1 MRKSGLPKGA
11 LTIPLI
17 LLLACSCASRL
28 ATHEKGEG
36 RSPLRGDQK
45 SCPPLPPEL
54 TLNPLLATEPQ
65 PEKLFS
71 FSARALALEEVLYP
85 LAKEAGVNIIWDGEV
100 NRKTRIS
107 ISFQDLT
114 FEEALE
120 TIFGPTEY
128 LYSMNSPTLHVK
140 LIDTR
145 VFELGYVPNKTTSK
159 IQVGGDVLGAIQE
172 AGGVSGSFLITT
184 DTDADAVDVWKH
196 VETGMKSIVSKE
208 GTYFIN
214 KLAGM
219 VTVTDRKKNLK
230 MAENFVASLK
240 KTMNRQVLIEAEV
253 VEVTLEKTQSYG
265 IDWSGVHSFML
276 ENKELELTAAQSLS
290 PISSVFEFTAAR
302 DDANII
308 LRALGQYGTVEV
320 LSKPRLNVMN
330 GQTALINVGR
340 VLNYWEITGLP
351 GGVQIGEPVIIPEQQ
366 TVLLGL
372 MMGVTPFISSEGYVT
387 LQVVPIV
394 TDIGTWAEFQFQ
406 NQTLRA
412 PNVDIR
418 EASTIV
424 GIKNGE
430 TVVIGGLITSKLTD
444 TEHKIPLLGDLPLLG
459 YFFKRKETVE
469 QRAELVIFLTPR
481 ITSLDKGEG

>member
-11 LTIPLI
+11 LTIPLV
-17 LLLACSCASRL
+17 LLLVCGCASKL
-28 ATHEKGEG
+28 ATHEKGEAH
-36 RSPLRGDQK
+36 SPLVGSQQT
-45 SCPPLPPEL
+45 SPPIPPEL
-54 TLNPLLATEPQ
+54 TLDPLPAYGTQ
-65 PEKLFS
+65 PERLFS

-85 LAKEAGVNIIWDGEV
+85 LAKETGVNIIWDGEV

-107 ISFQDLT
+107 VSFQDLT

-128 LYSMNSPTLHVK
+128 LYCMNSPTLHVK

-145 VFELGYVPNKTTSK
+145 IFELGYVPNKTTSQ

-172 AGGVSGSFLITT
+172 AGGVSGSFQITA
-184 DTDADAVDVWKH
+184 DTDADAIDVWKH
-196 VETGMKSIVSKE
+196 VEMGMKSIVSKE

-265 IDWSGVHSFML
+265 IDWSGVHSFVV
-276 ENKELELTAAQSLS
+276 ENKELEFTATQSLS

-308 LRALGQYGTVEV
+308 LRALGQYGSVEV

-394 TDIGTWAEFQFQ
+394 TDIGRIPVPEPDPEGSERGYPRGQHYSGNKERGDGRDRRSHHLQVDRHRAQDSPVGGPAASGLFLQAEGDRGEESGVGHFPDSPD
-406 NQTLRA
+406 NQSR
-412 PNVDIR
+412 
-418 EASTIV
+418 
-424 GIKNGE
+424 
-430 TVVIGGLITSKLTD
+430 
-444 TEHKIPLLGDLPLLG
+444 
-459 YFFKRKETVE
+459 
-469 QRAELVIFLTPR
+469 
-481 ITSLDKGEG
+481 